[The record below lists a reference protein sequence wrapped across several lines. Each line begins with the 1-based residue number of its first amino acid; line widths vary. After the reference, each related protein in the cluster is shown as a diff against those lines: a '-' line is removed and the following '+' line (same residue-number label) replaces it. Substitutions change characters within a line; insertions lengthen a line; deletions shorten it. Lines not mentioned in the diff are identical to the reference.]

1 AHHSALST
9 SEPTPRTHQQTTGD
23 HAPAR
28 DLTASAGSRVTLAD
42 LRGRRAVV
50 YFYPKAFTHGCTTEA
65 CDFRDSESALA
76 DRGYRIIGISA
87 DAPETLA
94 DFAQTYALPF
104 PLLSDP
110 ESRTARAWGAW
121 GEREIAGERS
131 EGPLRTT
138 IILDEDG
145 VVLSADYRVDASG
158 HVADLLGAL
167 RQRA

>member
-1 AHHSALST
+1 MTAQL
-9 SEPTPRTHQQTTGD
+9 TPGD
-23 HAPAR
+23 QAPDL
-28 DLTASAGSRVTLAD
+28 DLTASDGSRVTLDD

-50 YFYPKAFTHGCTTEA
+50 YFYPKAFTPGCTTEA

-76 DRGYRIIGISA
+76 DRGYRVIGISA
-87 DAPETLA
+87 DAPDALA

-110 ESRTARAWGAW
+110 GSRTARAWGAW

-138 IILDEDG
+138 IVLDEDG